1 MKPLRSF
8 SLRPG
13 PGDRSQGPES
23 LLQDERAAYCAWGG
37 TAAALRPDPK
47 VARSPVCTGPA
58 QWSCA
63 AQAAWSSNTQAVG
76 VPCAYA
82 DRMEL
87 TNSDTEAP
95 GSGMNPRAWASS
107 VHSVPIGPPKRWS

>member
-23 LLQDERAAYCAWGG
+23 WLLDESLSYCAWGG

-47 VARSPVCTGPA
+47 VARSP
-58 QWSCA
+58 
-63 AQAAWSSNTQAVG
+63 
-76 VPCAYA
+76 
-82 DRMEL
+82 L
-87 TNSDTEAP
+87 
-95 GSGMNPRAWASS
+95 
-107 VHSVPIGPPKRWS
+107 